1 MSKKKQLHFLL
12 FGSQTRKLRHENLV
26 QLYGV
31 CTKQRPIYIV
41 TEFLANG
48 CLLTYLKE
56 GLTQHPTPVQ
66 LLEMCKDVAEG
77 MTYLEEH
84 QYIHRDLVRDKG
96 LLCDSAKQIPPH
108 SRCNEKLYENTKGLL
123 IMLEPY
129 MLVFFQA
136 ARNCLVDANGT
147 VKVTDFGLSR

>member
-1 MSKKKQLHFLL
+1 M
-12 FGSQTRKLRHENLV
+12 
-26 QLYGV
+26 
-31 CTKQRPIYIV
+31 

-77 MTYLEEH
+77 MAYLETK
-84 QYIHRDLVRDKG
+84 QYIHRDLVKDKG
-96 LLCDSAKQIPPH
+96 LLYDSATQLPLH
-108 SRCNEKLYENTKGLL
+108 SCLKINCTITLKVNWLCLNQMR
-123 IMLEPY
+123 
-129 MLVFFQA
+129 VFYLQA